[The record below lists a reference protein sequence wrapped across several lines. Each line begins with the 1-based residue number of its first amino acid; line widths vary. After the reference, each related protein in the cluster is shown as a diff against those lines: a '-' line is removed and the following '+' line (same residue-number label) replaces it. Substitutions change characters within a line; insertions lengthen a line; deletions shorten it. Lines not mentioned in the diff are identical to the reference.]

1 MTDDGRRR
9 GQFAGLV
16 ELALTR
22 LWKQATRTTSGRL
35 VATVAGVALTI
46 ALLLLVTGIALGL
59 AGGGIAAADDADVRI
74 GPAEETVVASV
85 DGVEGVRLGEANEHA
100 AEIRSEPDIEHASP
114 VLVEPV
120 RLEPADGGESRIVLL
135 VGVVPN
141 NEPRTIAGL
150 STARL
155 EPGDPHYGDG
165 TFDGP
170 RAEEIVLSEAAAER
184 FESDPERL
192 VRASD
197 RSDEDIGFDIAA
209 VEATEEGHPVAL
221 VHLSELQSL
230 AGTERDGLADRLLVW
245 GDADAATA
253 AGEDRYPDTTIQQT
267 ATATN
272 PAAMFDDDL
281 AFATSLIALVVGIG
295 ICASFITTTMGM
307 TVEEDRRVLA
317 VLEAIGFPAY
327 SRLAVVGISTL
338 ATTLVGAIL
347 GIGLGWLAILTVNRL
362 VESTVAVAHPLFVPY
377 AVGVALVSGLLA
389 VPYPL
394 VVAARTT
401 VLDEV
406 GR

>member
-1 MTDDGRRR
+1 MSDDGDRR
-9 GQFAGLV
+9 GRFAGLV
-16 ELALTR
+16 GLALTR

-35 VATVAGVALTI
+35 VATVAGVALTV
-46 ALLLLVTGIALGL
+46 ALLLLVTGIALAL
-59 AGGGIAAADDADVRI
+59 AGGGIETADDADVRI
-74 GPAEETVVASV
+74 GPTEETVVASV
-85 DGVEGVRLGEANEHA
+85 DGVEGVRLGETNEHA
-100 AEIRSEPDIEHASP
+100 AGIRSDPDVDHASP
-114 VLVEPV
+114 VLVESA
-120 RLEPADGGESRIVLL
+120 RLEPSDGGESRTVLL
-135 VGVVPN
+135 VGVVPDD
-141 NEPRTIAGL
+141 EPRTVAGL

-155 EPGDPHYGDG
+155 EPGDPHYADG
-165 TFDGP
+165 AYEGP
-170 RAEEIVLSEAAAER
+170 RAEEIVLSETAAER
-184 FESDPERL
+184 FEGDPERL

-197 RSDEDIGFDIAA
+197 RSDREIGFDVAA
-209 VEATEEGHPVAL
+209 VEATDEGHPVAL

-245 GDADAATA
+245 GNSDAATA
-253 AGEDRYPDTTIQQT
+253 AGEDRYPDATVQQT
-267 ATATN
+267 TATN
-272 PAAMFDDDL
+272 PAALFDDEL

-295 ICASFITTTMGM
+295 ICASFITTTVGM

-338 ATTLVGAIL
+338 ATTLAGAVL
-347 GIGLGWLAILTVNRL
+347 GVGLGWLGILAVNRL
-362 VESTVAVAHPLFVPY
+362 VEATIAVAHPLFVPY
-377 AVGVALVSGLLA
+377 AIGIALVAGLLA